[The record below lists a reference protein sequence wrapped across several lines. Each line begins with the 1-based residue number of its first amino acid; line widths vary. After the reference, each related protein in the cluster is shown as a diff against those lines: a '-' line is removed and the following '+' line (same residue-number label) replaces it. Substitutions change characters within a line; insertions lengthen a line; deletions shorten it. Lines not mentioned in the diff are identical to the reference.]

1 MDLEGVTAKWR
12 HGVYQVGGAT
22 TSWLKLKNPRY
33 SQMEGR
39 ERTVRRSSRRSTEA
53 VGLFSRRLWLV

>member
-12 HGVYQVGGAT
+12 QGIYQVGAAT
-22 TSWLKLKNPRY
+22 TSWLKFKNPRY

-39 ERTVRRSSRRSTEA
+39 SD
-53 VGLFSRRLWLV
+53 LFAARPEGQSARGRYVSPRMLLA